1 MNVTYTTGVGKC
13 LLMLCATAALSGC
26 MSAAEQTA
34 EDRQTCAG
42 YGFTE
47 GSTEFANCMMVSDQR
62 RKKAEADWQAEEN
75 KEWQDR
81 YCCHWTN
88 EAVDIGGISVTLL
101 LFFGLFHTFFFLFLF
116 IIFFIAA
123 LVIGDLWKS

>member
-75 KEWQDR
+75 KEWQEQIAKPATQE
-81 YCCHWTN
+81 CHTT
-88 EAVDIGGISVTLL
+88 ESVDVQGDPSVDGKSTTRTKSKTVCIGQ
-101 LFFGLFHTFFFLFLF
+101 
-116 IIFFIAA
+116 
-123 LVIGDLWKS
+123 